1 MVVRVRELTNEEGNK
16 LRRIVRHGQDAI
28 EVKRAQVILAS
39 AQGASPPKISEI
51 ALMSE
56 DYIRELIHA
65 FNEHGFA
72 MLKPKW
78 GPGRPPKFSDE
89 QRRAL
94 VDLATSRPRELDL
107 PYAEWSLSRLREQA
121 IARGIVPSISEEW
134 LRVILHESEVSHQ
147 SIRTWKESDDPEF
160 AKKKRRI
167 EWLVN
172 QPHNPPVVLSAD
184 EIGPIQL
191 IPQRGEGWFPE
202 RHPGTIPAEYSK
214 EFGTTY
220 YFLGL
225 NVYHQRLTGR
235 VYRTKHSVNW
245 LEFLKELRAPY
256 PPDQLVW
263 LIQDGSSTHW
273 TRAVRQWA
281 TENRVVLISSP
292 TNASWLNPVEC
303 HAGDIQRLALPGTEF
318 STVDAVGT
326 ALDRA
331 VAYRNAERKARGKR
345 FRDTVR
351 GDRRRRAKIPIWKRA
366 LRTQLRSWPRH

>member
-1 MVVRVRELTNEEGNK
+1 MVIRVRELTNEEGNK

-39 AQGASPPKISEI
+39 AQGASPPKIALI

-56 DYIRELIHA
+56 VYIRELIHA

-78 GPGRPPKFSDE
+78 GPGRPPKFTDE

-147 SIRTWKESDDPEF
+147 SIRTWKESEDPEF

-167 EWLVN
+167 EWLVG
-172 QPHNPPVVLSAD
+172 QPHNPPIVLSAD

-202 RHPGTIPAEYSK
+202 GKPETIPAEYAK
-214 EFGTTY
+214 ECGTTY

-225 NVYHQRLTGR
+225 NVYHQRLSGR

-245 LEFLKELRAPY
+245 LEFLQELRAPY
-256 PPDQLVW
+256 PKDQWVW

-273 TRAVRQWA
+273 TPAVRQSA
-281 TENRVVLISSP
+281 CENRTVLVSSP
-292 TNASWLNPVEC
+292 TKASWLNPVEC
-303 HAGDIQRLALPGTEF
+303 HAGDIQRLALPGTQF
-318 STVDAVGT
+318 TTVEEVGV

-331 VAYRNAERKARGKR
+331 VAYRNEERARRGKR
-345 FRDTVR
+345 FRGTVR
-351 GDRRRRAKIPIWKRA
+351 KDHRRKPKVPLCKRSI
-366 LRTQLRSWPRH
+366 RT